1 MAQIPSVESKSL
13 STPDI
18 KLAPRRPLPFN
29 RPIVPI
35 ALANAALFS
44 TADQVIHKSSSAQS
58 REHHPLQAIP
68 EAIKLQQHPPGTQP
82 QNHSQPDLVSQ
93 ISQPKPENSFTAPSA
108 PRPGSSAAF
117 VQLPTQNA
125 VTPGIAIS
133 SSFSIAK
140 PNRSAHLASDAT
152 GNPSTQDMIYTRNRL
167 NIVSN
172 PNGPSRAST
181 PTTVV
186 CSQSTLHVNSQVTVK
201 EEPTEQAL
209 NSAVRAL
216 KLDSAPALDLTSTH
230 FQQEQTTIVQT
241 HLPDLLKTFN
251 IPDEKV
257 NPYMRGWQLRRI
269 YEKYK
274 DQNGGK
280 TVRSI
285 NATDLALME
294 YCPLS
299 ESTEDEKRFMTE
311 WTTNAKSLGGA
322 LGAWRKSI
330 KELGHVARLIE
341 EDDIPASKAKQD
353 KGKGKDVESLEP
365 IQEQNKPD
373 SAVPDSPRVPAKIPL
388 IHPPPAINPPV
399 TKGVV
404 TKRLYHSQA
413 ELSPGRRPDLLALT
427 KSQLQVS
434 HANAALSLR
443 PEAEATVRD
452 RGSSSPNVQ
461 PLTLNNVASIGRN
474 IIRDIQGYV
483 EQVIPRRNIG
493 PSQPMEAGEMVYPEE
508 VSRAS
513 STAHALS
520 QRQEDVEPA
529 LTTEDDA
536 IFTVEDGDLY
546 QFYHALRHSIVP
558 RPGTTRLKQRP

>member
-1 MAQIPSVESKSL
+1 M
-13 STPDI
+13 
-18 KLAPRRPLPFN
+18 
-29 RPIVPI
+29 
-35 ALANAALFS
+35 
-44 TADQVIHKSSSAQS
+44 
-58 REHHPLQAIP
+58 
-68 EAIKLQQHPPGTQP
+68 
-82 QNHSQPDLVSQ
+82 
-93 ISQPKPENSFTAPSA
+93 
-108 PRPGSSAAF
+108 
-117 VQLPTQNA
+117 
-125 VTPGIAIS
+125 
-133 SSFSIAK
+133 
-140 PNRSAHLASDAT
+140 
-152 GNPSTQDMIYTRNRL
+152 
-167 NIVSN
+167 
-172 PNGPSRAST
+172 
-181 PTTVV
+181 
-186 CSQSTLHVNSQVTVK
+186 
-201 EEPTEQAL
+201 
-209 NSAVRAL
+209 
-216 KLDSAPALDLTSTH
+216 
-230 FQQEQTTIVQT
+230 
-241 HLPDLLKTFN
+241 
-251 IPDEKV
+251 PDEKV
-257 NPYMRGWQLRRI
+257 DPYMRGWQLRRI

-322 LGAWRKSI
+322 LGAWRKSM
-330 KELGHVARLIE
+330 KELGHVARLME
-341 EDDIPASKAKQD
+341 EDDVPASKAKQD

-365 IQEQNKPD
+365 VQEQNEPD

-388 IHPPPAINPPV
+388 VHPPPAVNPPV
-399 TKGVV
+399 TEGVV
-404 TKRLYHSQA
+404 TERLCHSQA

-427 KSQLQVS
+427 ESRLQVS
-434 HANAALSLR
+434 HANAAVHLPSAQPPASVLRDLAQLSLR
-443 PEAEATVRD
+443 PEAEATVGD

-461 PLTLNNVASIGRN
+461 PLTLKNVASIGRN
-474 IIRDIQGYV
+474 IVRDIQGYV

-493 PSQPMEAGEMVYPEE
+493 PSQPVEAGEMVYPEE

-546 QFYHALRHSIVP
+546 QFYHALRHGIVP